1 MRATTA
7 RRITALTLGSSEF
20 SAVLPDDLQ
29 RSQMVARTDSS
40 CSGNATVFAV
50 CRVLLTAITLISL
63 TGCASLPNGR
73 LWGEDAT
80 LTPGWDRVRS
90 SAVQAARD
98 PWVWGP
104 AIGAAAFQIDDW
116 DRRTSDWARE
126 HTPVFGSQRS
136 AEDWSDNL
144 RSASI
149 WTQRITLIAT
159 PGGDDATDW
168 LLSKAKGALVQ
179 VTAASVASRITNQLK
194 TSTDR
199 ERPNG
204 LAHKSF
210 PSGHTSASAVN
221 TRLASENLESI
232 QMKSGTRRALDA
244 GLIALTLGTSWAR
257 IEAGWHFPSDTL
269 FSIALGNFIG
279 SFVNDAFLGL
289 EDSSVAFSFSP
300 GNDGL
305 VLRWTQSF

>member
-1 MRATTA
+1 MTNHSVRNITRSEDASCAAARAPG
-7 RRITALTLGSSEF
+7 RRFAYSKLVGCEFNVSALPR
-20 SAVLPDDLQ
+20 A
-29 RSQMVARTDSS
+29 
-40 CSGNATVFAV
+40 
-50 CRVLLTAITLISL
+50 LLAAITFIAVS
-63 TGCASLPNGR
+63 GCAALPNGR

-80 LTPGWDRVRS
+80 LTPGWDRVRA

-104 AIGAAAFQIDDW
+104 ALGAAAFQIDDW

-126 HTPVFGSQRS
+126 HTPVFGSQNS
-136 AEDWSDNL
+136 AEEWSDDL

-149 WTQRITLIAT
+149 MTQRITLILT
-159 PGGDDATDW
+159 PSGGDAAEW
-168 LLSKAKGALVQ
+168 LLAKAKGALVQ
-179 VTAASVASRITNQLK
+179 VTAASVSSKITSQLK
-194 TSTDR
+194 TSADR

-204 LAHKSF
+204 LADESF

-221 TRLASENLESI
+221 TRLASENLKS
-232 QMKSGTRRALDA
+232 MKMEEGTRRALDA

-257 IEAGWHFPSDTL
+257 IEAGWHYPSDTL

-289 EDSSVAFSFSP
+289 EDSDIALSFGS
-300 GNDGL
+300 GSDGL
-305 VLRWTQSF
+305 VLHWTQSF